1 MVEWS
6 LLTPEIGSYNA
17 VIGKILSTNCT
28 NKYRKY
34 EYKEKEAANGT
45 SLKTTCATNKKLLFI

>member
-6 LLTPEIGSYNA
+6 LLTLEIGSYNA
-17 VIGKILSTNCT
+17 VIGKISSTNCT
-28 NKYRKY
+28 NRYRKD
-34 EYKEKEAANGT
+34 EHKAKEAANGT